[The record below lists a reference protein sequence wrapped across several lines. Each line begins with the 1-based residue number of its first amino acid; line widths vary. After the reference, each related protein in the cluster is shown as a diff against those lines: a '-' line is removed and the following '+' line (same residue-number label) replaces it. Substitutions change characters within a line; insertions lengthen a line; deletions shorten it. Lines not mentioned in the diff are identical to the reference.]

1 MNLSKKNK
9 FIVFL
14 FAICCSGYVYYTH
27 LMKPPA
33 SIESR
38 QVAFTGTAAEFSPK
52 VQENA
57 NEWLNNIVVLEGVLT
72 SKDENGI
79 TLNNRIYCQFSTRQ
93 KIVVAEQ
100 TLQIKGRFIG
110 YDDLLN
116 ELKLDQC
123 IIQK

>member
-14 FAICCSGYVYYTH
+14 LAICCSGYVSYTY

-33 SIESR
+33 GIQSK
-38 QVAFTGTAAEFSPK
+38 QVAFTGTTTAFITK

-57 NEWLNNIVVLEGVLT
+57 TDWLNRVVVLEGVVT

-79 TLNNRIYCQFSTRQ
+79 TLNNRVYCQFSVTQ
-93 KIVVAEQ
+93 KIVVAQQ
-100 TLQIKGRFIG
+100 TLKIKGRFIG

>member
-1 MNLSKKNK
+1 
-9 FIVFL
+9 
-14 FAICCSGYVYYTH
+14 
-27 LMKPPA
+27 MKPPA
-33 SIESR
+33 GIQSK

-52 VQENA
+52 FQENA
-57 NEWLNNIVVLEGVLT
+57 TDWLNRVVVLEGVVT

-79 TLNNRIYCQFSTRQ
+79 TLNNQVYCQFSVTQ
-93 KIVVAEQ
+93 KIVVAQQ
-100 TLQIKGRFIG
+100 TLKIKGRFIG

>member
-1 MNLSKKNK
+1 MNLLKKNK

-14 FAICCSGYVYYTH
+14 LAICCSGYVYYTH

-38 QVAFTGTAAEFSPK
+38 QVAFTGTAAAFSPK

-57 NEWLNNIVVLEGVLT
+57 NDWLDKVVILEGVVT

-79 TLNNRIYCQFSTRQ
+79 TLNNRVYCQFSATQ

-100 TLQIKGRFIG
+100 TLKIKGRFIG

>member
-14 FAICCSGYVYYTH
+14 LAICCSGYVYYTH

-38 QVAFTGTAAEFSPK
+38 QVAFTGPAAEFSPK

>member
-14 FAICCSGYVYYTH
+14 LAICCSGYVCYTY
-27 LMKPPA
+27 LMKPPTGIQ
-33 SIESR
+33 SK
-38 QVAFTGTAAEFSPK
+38 QVAFTGTAVAFSPK
-52 VQENA
+52 AQENA
-57 NEWLNNIVVLEGVLT
+57 NDWLDKVVILEGVVT

-79 TLNNRIYCQFSTRQ
+79 TLNNRVYCQFSATQ

-100 TLQIKGRFIG
+100 TLKIKGRFIG

>member
-14 FAICCSGYVYYTH
+14 LAICCSGYVYYTH

-38 QVAFTGTAAEFSPK
+38 QVAFT
-52 VQENA
+52 

>member
-14 FAICCSGYVYYTH
+14 LAICCSGYVCYTY
-27 LMKPPA
+27 LMKPPTGIQ
-33 SIESR
+33 SK
-38 QVAFTGTAAEFSPK
+38 QVAFTGTAAAFSPK
-52 VQENA
+52 AQENA
-57 NEWLNNIVVLEGVLT
+57 NDWLDKVVILEGVVT

-79 TLNNRIYCQFSTRQ
+79 TLNNRVYCQFSATQ

-100 TLQIKGRFIG
+100 TLKIKGRFIG

-123 IIQK
+123 IIQQ

>member
-1 MNLSKKNK
+1 MNLLKKNK

-14 FAICCSGYVYYTH
+14 LAICCFGYVSYTY
-27 LMKPPA
+27 LMKPPTGIQ
-33 SIESR
+33 SK
-38 QVAFTGTAAEFSPK
+38 QVAFTGTTTAFITK
-52 VQENA
+52 FQENA
-57 NEWLNNIVVLEGVLT
+57 TDWLNRVVVLEGVVT

-79 TLNNRIYCQFSTRQ
+79 TLNNQVYCQFSSKQ
-93 KIVVAEQ
+93 KIVVAQQ
-100 TLQIKGRFIG
+100 TLKIKCCFIG

>member
-14 FAICCSGYVYYTH
+14 LAICCSGYVYYTH

-38 QVAFTGTAAEFSPK
+38 QVAFTGTAAAFSPK
-52 VQENA
+52 AQENA
-57 NEWLNNIVVLEGVLT
+57 NDWLDKVVILEGVVT

-79 TLNNRIYCQFSTRQ
+79 TLNNRVYCQFSATQ

-100 TLQIKGRFIG
+100 TLKIKGRFIG

>member
-9 FIVFL
+9 FILLVL
-14 FAICCSGYVYYTH
+14 AVCCSGWITYSY
-27 LMKPPA
+27 LMKPTA

-57 NEWLNNIVVLEGVLT
+57 NEWLNSIVVLEGVVT

>member
-9 FIVFL
+9 FILLVL
-14 FAICCSGYVYYTH
+14 AVCCSGWITYSH
-27 LMKPPA
+27 LMKPTA

-57 NEWLNNIVVLEGVLT
+57 NEWLNSIVVLEGVVT

>member
-1 MNLSKKNK
+1 MKLLKKNK

-14 FAICCSGYVYYTH
+14 LAICCFGYVSYTY
-27 LMKPPA
+27 LMKPPTGIQ
-33 SIESR
+33 SK
-38 QVAFTGTAAEFSPK
+38 QVAFTGTTTAFITK
-52 VQENA
+52 FQENTTD
-57 NEWLNNIVVLEGVLT
+57 WLNRVVVLEGVVT

-79 TLNNRIYCQFSTRQ
+79 TLNNQVYCQFSTKQ
-93 KIVVAEQ
+93 KIVVAQQ
-100 TLQIKGRFIG
+100 TLKIKGRFIG

>member
-1 MNLSKKNK
+1 
-9 FIVFL
+9 
-14 FAICCSGYVYYTH
+14 
-27 LMKPPA
+27 MKPPA

>member
-14 FAICCSGYVYYTH
+14 LAICCSGYVYYTH

-100 TLQIKGRFIG
+100 ILQIKGRFIG

>member
-14 FAICCSGYVYYTH
+14 LAICCSGYVYYTH

-38 QVAFTGTAAEFSPK
+38 QAAEFSPK

-57 NEWLNNIVVLEGVLT
+57 NEWLNNIVVLEGVVT

-123 IIQK
+123 IIQ

>member
-9 FIVFL
+9 FILLVL
-14 FAICCSGYVYYTH
+14 AVCCSGWITYSY

-57 NEWLNNIVVLEGVLT
+57 NEWLNSIVVLEGVVT